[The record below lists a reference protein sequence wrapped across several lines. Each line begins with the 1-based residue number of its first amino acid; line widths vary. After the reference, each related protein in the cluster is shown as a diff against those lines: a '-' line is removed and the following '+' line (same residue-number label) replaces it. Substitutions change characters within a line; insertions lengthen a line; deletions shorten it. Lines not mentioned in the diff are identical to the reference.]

1 MVYDF
6 VMLGILVFTTVRG
19 SAKGMAWQLAA
30 IASLVLCFLFAT
42 PLSLTVAPY
51 INVEP
56 PLNRWIGML
65 GIYLVFSFGCFS
77 IARMLRSWLEAA
89 RFEEYDK
96 HLGALF
102 GFVKGATFCF
112 VVTFFVVC
120 LSQQA
125 CQYVLHTNSGYLA
138 ATVMQQLEVVMPA
151 ELGKV
156 LAPYVHRLDGA
167 GSSALA
173 DWERRPE
180 SAPSELPSRSG
191 NDRPELPPESP
202 DFRGSTR
209 PDDAADFDNRSPVR
223 NDNRADRDEAPR
235 DPSAEQPPAIAKWMN
250 RLSDLLSS
258 DLKEHVLGTLRDHAA
273 SSGSSAGNQNGTAPG
288 GAVSRNGNR
297 TELPPA
303 ADLATERQRLEHD
316 ISAMLSGRPEQQA
329 AARAEIEAAL
339 RDVPA
344 GVGAAALRDWYADLL
359 GKNPDPDPET
369 DVTTS
374 LGERLRRQAEWAGEA
389 RR

>member
-56 PLNRWIGML
+56 PLNRWIAML

-77 IARMLRSWLEAA
+77 IARMLRSFLEAA

-125 CQYVLHTNSGYLA
+125 CQYVLQTNSGYLA
-138 ATVMQQLEVVMPA
+138 AVAMQQLEIVMPA
-151 ELGKV
+151 ELDKV
-156 LAPYVHRLDGA
+156 LAPYMHRLDGA

-173 DWERRPE
+173 EWERQRDGGQ
-180 SAPSELPSRSG
+180 AELPARPRDG
-191 NDRPELPPESP
+191 TPELPPESP

-209 PDDAADFDNRSPVR
+209 PDGPSDAFGPSSHRDDDRGDPVAPPR
-223 NDNRADRDEAPR
+223 EQPAPR
-235 DPSAEQPPAIAKWMN
+235 RPIVADWMN
-250 RLSDLLSS
+250 RLSDLFSS
-258 DLKEHVLGTLRDHAA
+258 KLKDQVLDTLKDHAA
-273 SSGSSAGNQNGTAPG
+273 SNGLPTPNQNGMARNQPAPETADR
-288 GAVSRNGNR
+288 A
-297 TELPPA
+297 ELPPA
-303 ADLATERQRLEHD
+303 ADPGAERQRLERE
-316 ISAMLSGRPEQQA
+316 ICGLLSGRPDQQA
-329 AARAEIEAAL
+329 AAKAEIEAAL
-339 RDVPA
+339 RNVPA
-344 GVGAAALRDWYADLL
+344 EVGAAALRDWYADLI
-359 GKNPDPDPET
+359 GRNPDPDPET

-374 LGERLRRQAEWAGEA
+374 LSERLRRQSK
-389 RR
+389 